1 MTSFAFAVVLHAA
14 LGAPV
19 QAQPVATPA
28 TSPTKVAAPKLMETK
43 YADAYY
49 QMKSSGKPLVVL
61 IGAPWC
67 PGCRVMKNTTIPQ
80 AFEQGLLKDVHYAY
94 LNSDEDP
101 VMARKLMS
109 GGTIPQTILF
119 YQTAEGWQR
128 KQLTGAHSLVQIE
141 SFVNEGVTASLVMR
155 KNAPPKLAR
164 KDAP

>member
-1 MTSFAFAVVLHAA
+1 MRSVFVNSLAFAVVLHAA

-19 QAQPVATPA
+19 QAPA
-28 TSPTKVAAPKLMETK
+28 AIAPAAKPAVMK

-67 PGCRVMKNTTIPQ
+67 PGCRVMKNSTVPQ
-80 AFEQGLLKDVHYAY
+80 AMEQGLLNDVHYAY
-94 LNSDEDP
+94 INSDEDP

-109 GGTIPQTILF
+109 GGTIPQFIMF

-128 KQLTGAHSLVQIE
+128 KQLTGAHNLAQIE
-141 SFVNEGVTASLVMR
+141 TFVNGGVTASLAFR

-164 KDAP
+164 KDTP